1 MTPAF
6 ASNFLIRLALTGRH
20 NPQVYLCTGQSNM
33 EKTVSY
39 SWNGTAE
46 IAAATHPNMRLFQ
59 RQSLFCAGGKP
70 PPGVEPSAC
79 GPKGPWHT
87 PSRSMDGSC
96 IYPGSPGKACPK
108 PQRTWTK
115 VSPAVIG
122 KFSAICYYTVRDV
135 ARLKTGSRPQG
146 LIESDWG
153 GTPVQAWTQP
163 EGLAACGFSTTNCT
177 TEKGGNCMH
186 YPSVLYNHMV
196 FPFVGYGVRSIL
208 WYQVR
213 CTLHVDMPA
222 RRC

>member
-1 MTPAF
+1 
-6 ASNFLIRLALTGRH
+6 
-20 NPQVYLCTGQSNM
+20 M

-122 KFSAICYYTVRDV
+122 KFSAICYYTVRDI

-213 CTLHVDMPA
+213 CTLHVDMPV
-222 RRC
+222 RRYSAVAFHRVRLTATKAFQCSENSMPAHLHR